1 MEQLRVTGK
10 WMDRINKDVD
20 DLLLE
25 AGIDHGE
32 WLMSSMDWPIRYFQ
46 VVGQTEVG
54 SVGFPEDGSVFCQ
67 RAGESNGFEAR
78 ADDVA
83 EYLGI
88 DVDAAAQLMTG
99 MANVAERAY
108 AAMIDGDRWTLV
120 ETSGGRLLPAKLT
133 LPATSTEYIAAV
145 DLDLAMK
152 AGRIGL
158 GEASYT
164 VHRDGRGVWAHPH
177 LDDDFELKAD
187 DFELRTVGDGVVLPG
202 AEIVT
207 LEVQVTA
214 MAAWSALEGSLARP
228 SRTSDEA
235 KDLGWR
241 PTGEFHVSEDGW
253 VVTYRSGDEEAVVR
267 VDDCERV
274 TLRTAQGQVLAE
286 NISAVA
292 ARHLVDACLIRS
304 TGRPGLTIAAPEGV
318 SEELGEQTRWIVEMA
333 GPLNVHVA
341 HIGGYPYIAIGRPG
355 EGRLIRPIGGGLVE
369 LSTPSGHVCRVSQ
382 SEALTRELS
391 GADRVVVSEVA
402 AQRAVRAR
410 MPGLAAGAQL
420 GSSPIVGSFP
430 AHPERGVR
438 QLEPVW

>member
-32 WLMSSMDWPIRYFQ
+32 WLMSSTQWPICYFQ

-54 SVGFPEDGSVFCQ
+54 AVGFPEDGSVFCQ
-67 RAGESNGFEAR
+67 RAGSHSGFDAG

-108 AAMIDGDRWTLV
+108 AAMIDGFGWALV

-177 LDDDFELKAD
+177 LDDDFA
-187 DFELRTVGDGVVLPG
+187 LRTVGDGVVLPG

-207 LEVQVTA
+207 LEVREAA

-235 KDLGWR
+235 KDLAWR
-241 PTGEFHVSEDGW
+241 PTGEFHVSEGGGL
-253 VVTYRSGDEEAVVR
+253 VTYKSGCEEVEVR
-267 VDDCERV
+267 VSDFERV